1 MLRLSQ
7 AGSRLNVKN
16 CSKSCGKLQV
26 AERTGERAL
35 AHLTLLHH
43 PQRQRSIVV
52 GVGGLHDG
60 APSHVVPADGGG
72 GGWLSLD
79 SSAHDDYSLEVDNVY
94 FMTRH

>member
-7 AGSRLNVKN
+7 AGSRLDVKN

-43 PQRQRSIVV
+43 PQWQRSIVV

-60 APSHVVPADGGG
+60 APSHAVPADGVG